1 MTAIE
6 WYFKQMQ
13 SKEHFTQDEFNKI
26 FSQAKEMEKQQK
38 DDYAIEF
45 YKWMIDNIHIFNE
58 LSIWN
63 KEHKKYSEKE
73 ILEIFKKEK
82 CY

>member
-1 MTAIE
+1 MTAVE
-6 WYFKQMQ
+6 WLEEQM
-13 SKEHFTQDEFNKI
+13 KDDRFLAAFEDEFK
-26 FSQAKEMEKQQK
+26 QAKEMEKQQK

-45 YKWMIDNIHIFNE
+45 YKWMIDNIHIFHE

>member
-1 MTAIE
+1 MTL
-6 WYFKQMQ
+6 
-13 SKEHFTQDEFNKI
+13 KEKFITHTKI
-26 FSQAKEMEKQQK
+26 PNIFGIWIKDLEAANQCEQIA

-45 YKWMIDNIHIFNE
+45 YKWMIDNIHIFHE

-73 ILEIFKKEK
+73 LLEIFKKEK
-82 CY
+82 GL

>member
-1 MTAIE
+1 MTLKETLKNAIN
-6 WYFKQMQ
+6 YQLIFGLDKI
-13 SKEHFTQDEFNKI
+13 DNKI
-26 FSQAKEMEKQQK
+26 ERAADNCEKIA

-45 YKWMIDNIHIFNE
+45 YKWMIDNIHIFHE

-82 CY
+82 GL

>member
-1 MTAIE
+1 MTLKE
-6 WYFKQMQ
+6 KFKQC
-13 SKEHFTQDEFNKI
+13 KNKRNTYFI
-26 FSQAKEMEKQQK
+26 VPIIEDVEQLEVIA

-45 YKWMIDNIHIFNE
+45 YKWMIDNIHIFHE

-63 KEHKKYSEKE
+63 KEYKKYSEKE

-82 CY
+82 GL